1 MRSLFFAITAMA
13 VLGLAFWAYN
23 ENYKTQ
29 AALKEVAQ
37 LQSEIGLKRQHLAVL
52 NAEWAYQNRPDRLR
66 ALAEINFDSL
76 GLLPLLPNQF
86 GHIDQVAYHLPV
98 AENGFVLI
106 TGGVEVSADLDEA
119 GQ

>member
-1 MRSLFFAITAMA
+1 
-13 VLGLAFWAYN
+13 
-23 ENYKTQ
+23 
-29 AALKEVAQ
+29 
-37 LQSEIGLKRQHLAVL
+37 
-52 NAEWAYQNRPDRLR
+52 LR